1 MANPNFLILDE
12 PTNDLDI
19 FVLSVL
25 EDYLKNFQG
34 CLIVVSHDRYFMD
47 KMVDHLF
54 VFEGQGVVND
64 ITGNYTVFRQLEKD
78 KKFQAEED
86 QREVA
91 KQAIKVEKAIEQQV
105 PKSNESETRKLSFKE
120 KMEFDT
126 LEKDIE
132 QLEARKIELT
142 EVLSNPSSATEA
154 LIQAGKELSQLVEEL
169 DQKTERWI
177 ELSEWV

>member
-1 MANPNFLILDE
+1 M
-12 PTNDLDI
+12 
-19 FVLSVL
+19 
-25 EDYLKNFQG
+25 
-34 CLIVVSHDRYFMD
+34 
-47 KMVDHLF
+47 
-54 VFEGQGVVND
+54 
-64 ITGNYTVFRQLEKD
+64 
-78 KKFQAEED
+78 
-86 QREVA
+86 
-91 KQAIKVEKAIEQQV
+91 EKAIEQQV

-169 DQKTERWI
+169 DQKTGRWI
-177 ELSEWV
+177 ELSEWL